1 MSALSGPT
9 RDPDRA
15 EGTRRANKTGL
26 GKNKSVVMKK
36 KRSDRK

>member
-15 EGTRRANKTGL
+15 EGTRRVNKTGL
-26 GKNKSVVMKK
+26 GKK
-36 KRSDRK
+36 KRSHEKKEI